1 MRKAL
6 ALLLALSLGLAQHQ
20 HGAPATPQTSPERSF
35 LSGMIAHHEG
45 ALEMVRVAMPDLKD
59 PEVRALAESILNE
72 QDKEIGV
79 MRALLARLGGL
90 DQAAYQAMARE
101 MAAMVVRLRGARDRE
116 RAFVELMLE
125 HHKGAVEMALE
136 ALLKAKDRE
145 VLDLAKAIALAQT
158 EDIHRFRLWLLK

>member
-1 MRKAL
+1 MKKTL
-6 ALLLALSLGLAQHQ
+6 VLLLALSLGLAQHQ

-45 ALEMVRVAMPDLKD
+45 ALEMVRVALPELKD
-59 PEVRALAESILNE
+59 PQVKAWAESILKE
-72 QDKEIGV
+72 QEGEIRA

-90 DQAAYQAMARE
+90 DQAAYRAMAQE
-101 MAAMVVRLRGARDRE
+101 MTAMVAELKQARNRE
-116 RAFVELMLE
+116 RAFVELMLK

-136 ALLKAKDRE
+136 ALLMAKDRE

-158 EDIHRFRLWLLK
+158 EEIHRFRLWLLR

>member
-1 MRKAL
+1 MKKSIAF
-6 ALLLALSLGLAQHQ
+6 LLALALGLAQHQ

-35 LSGMIAHHEG
+35 LSGMRAHHEG
-45 ALEMVRVAMPDLKD
+45 ALEMVRVALPDLKD
-59 PEVRALAESILNE
+59 PEVRAWAESIMKE

-90 DQAAYQAMARE
+90 DQAAYQAMVRE
-101 MAAMVVRLRGARDRE
+101 MAAMVARLRGARDRE

-125 HHKGAVEMALE
+125 HHKGAVKMALE

-158 EDIHRFRLWLLK
+158 EEIHRFRLWLLK

>member
-1 MRKAL
+1 MKKSIAFLLAL
-6 ALLLALSLGLAQHQ
+6 ALGLARHQ
-20 HGAPATPQTSPERSF
+20 HGTPTPQTSPERSF
-35 LSGMIAHHEG
+35 LSGMMAHHEG
-45 ALEMVRVAMPDLKD
+45 ALEMVRVALPDLKD
-59 PEVRALAESILNE
+59 PEVRAWAESILKE
-72 QDKEIGV
+72 DKEIGA
-79 MRALLARLGGL
+79 MRALLASLGGL

-101 MAAMVVRLRGARDRE
+101 TAAMVARLRGARDRE

-158 EDIHRFRLWLLK
+158 EEIHSFRLWLLK

>member
-45 ALEMVRVAMPDLKD
+45 ALEMVRVALPDLKD
-59 PEVRALAESILNE
+59 PEVRAWAESILKE
-72 QDKEIGV
+72 DKEIGA

-101 MAAMVVRLRGARDRE
+101 MAAMVARLRGARDRE

-136 ALLKAKDRE
+136 ALLEAKDRE

-158 EDIHRFRLWLLK
+158 EEIHRFRLWLLK

>member
-20 HGAPATPQTSPERSF
+20 HGTPTPQTSPERSF
-35 LSGMIAHHEG
+35 LSGMMAHHEG
-45 ALEMVRVAMPDLKD
+45 ALEMVRVALPDLKD
-59 PEVRALAESILNE
+59 PEVRAWAESILKE

-101 MAAMVVRLRGARDRE
+101 
-116 RAFVELMLE
+116 
-125 HHKGAVEMALE
+125 
-136 ALLKAKDRE
+136 

-158 EDIHRFRLWLLK
+158 EEIHRFRLWLLK

>member
-45 ALEMVRVAMPDLKD
+45 ALEMVRVALPDLKD
-59 PEVRALAESILNE
+59 PEVRAWAESILKE

-101 MAAMVVRLRGARDRE
+101 MAAMVARLRGGQEPGAGFRGAHAGAPQR
-116 RAFVELMLE
+116 
-125 HHKGAVEMALE
+125 AVEMALE

-145 VLDLAKAIALAQT
+145 VLDLAKAIALVQT
-158 EDIHRFRLWLLK
+158 EEIHRFRLWLLK

>member
-45 ALEMVRVAMPDLKD
+45 ALEMVRMALPDLKD
-59 PEVRALAESILNE
+59 PEVRAWAESILKE

-101 MAAMVVRLRGARDRE
+101 MAAMVARLRGAR
-116 RAFVELMLE
+116 
-125 HHKGAVEMALE
+125 KPGAGLRGAH
-136 ALLKAKDRE
+136 AGAPQRGRGDGPRGPP
-145 VLDLAKAIALAQT
+145 
-158 EDIHRFRLWLLK
+158 

>member
-1 MRKAL
+1 VKKSIAF
-6 ALLLALSLGLAQHQ
+6 LLALALGLAQHQ
-20 HGAPATPQTSPERSF
+20 HGTPTPQTSPERSF

-45 ALEMVRVAMPDLKD
+45 ALEMVRVALPDLKD
-59 PEVRALAESILNE
+59 PEVRAWAESILKE

-90 DQAAYQAMARE
+90 DQAMARE
-101 MAAMVVRLRGARDRE
+101 MAAMVARLRGARDRE

-158 EDIHRFRLWLLK
+158 EEIHRFRLWLLK

>member
-20 HGAPATPQTSPERSF
+20 HGTPTPQTSPERSF
-35 LSGMIAHHEG
+35 LSGMMAHHEG
-45 ALEMVRVAMPDLKD
+45 ALEMVRVALPDLKD
-59 PEVRALAESILNE
+59 PEVRAWAESILKE

-101 MAAMVVRLRGARDRE
+101 
-116 RAFVELMLE
+116 
-125 HHKGAVEMALE
+125 
-136 ALLKAKDRE
+136 

-158 EDIHRFRLWLLK
+158 EEIHRLRLWLLK

>member
-45 ALEMVRVAMPDLKD
+45 ALEMVRVALPDLKD
-59 PEVRALAESILNE
+59 PEVRAWAESILKE
-72 QDKEIGV
+72 QDREIGV

-101 MAAMVVRLRGARDRE
+101 MAAMVA
-116 RAFVELMLE
+116 
-125 HHKGAVEMALE
+125 
-136 ALLKAKDRE
+136 
-145 VLDLAKAIALAQT
+145 
-158 EDIHRFRLWLLK
+158 